1 LLYFSSKTVYVM
13 KKRRISKDWAEE
25 ELQTAAK
32 TVKAAG

>member
-1 LLYFSSKTVYVM
+1 M